1 MASGNMKDIKR
12 RIKSVQS
19 TMQITKAMELVASS
33 KMRHAKERALGAR
46 PYFNALY
53 QTITHLAG
61 ATRGSESVYTRP
73 REVKNSL
80 YIVIAGDRGLAGGYS
95 ANLFKLAAAE
105 MQGKQAQVI
114 TIGKKAQEHYAKRP
128 VTVAADYPGIAETM
142 RISDTHPIVE
152 DMLKLFREGKVD
164 EVFLCY
170 TEFISPLQQEPKCLK
185 LLPAH
190 FDAADKQPAGAHV
203 LTEYDPSPES
213 VFDAVIPE
221 YLYGVLYGA
230 VVESYCSEQSARRM
244 AMEAASDNAGE
255 MIENL
260 NLSYNRARQAAITQE
275 ITEIVAGSGEV
286 GALSRVDIEE
296 WRAEI
301 PLVSSL

>member
-33 KMRHAKERALGAR
+33 KMRRAKERALGVR
-46 PYFNALY
+46 PYFNAIY
-53 QTITHLAG
+53 ETVARLAG
-61 ATRGSESVYTRP
+61 VTRDSDSVYTRR

-80 YIVIAGDRGLAGGYS
+80 FIVIAGDRGLAGGYNS
-95 ANLFKLAAAE
+95 NVFKCAAAE
-105 MQGKQAQVI
+105 MEGKNASVI
-114 TIGKKAQEHYAKRP
+114 TIGKKSQEYYAKRQWP
-128 VTVAADYPGIAETM
+128 VVADYPGVAETM
-142 RISDTHPIVE
+142 RISDTHEIVDSLIE
-152 DMLKLFREGKVD
+152 AFRSGKAD

-170 TEFISPLQQEPKCLK
+170 TEFVSPLQQEAKCIP
-185 LLPAH
+185 LLPLS
-190 FDAADKQPAGAHV
+190 FERKENTGKGAHV
-203 LTEYDPSPES
+203 LTEYDPSPEA
-213 VFDAVIPE
+213 VFNAVVPE

-286 GALSRVDIEE
+286 GA
-296 WRAEI
+296 
-301 PLVSSL
+301 

>member
-80 YIVIAGDRGLAGGYS
+80 YIVIAGDRGLAGGYN

-170 TEFISPLQQEPKCLK
+170 TEFISPLQQ
-185 LLPAH
+185 
-190 FDAADKQPAGAHV
+190 DTHV

-286 GALSRVDIEE
+286 GA
-296 WRAEI
+296 
-301 PLVSSL
+301 

>member
-33 KMRHAKERALGAR
+33 KMRRAKERALSAR
-46 PYFNALY
+46 PYFNTIY
-53 QTITHLAG
+53 ETITRLAARTKAG
-61 ATRGSESVYTRP
+61 DSVYTR
-73 REVKNSL
+73 RRQVNTSL
-80 YIVIAGDRGLAGGYS
+80 YIIIAGDRGLAGGYN

-105 MQGKQAQVI
+105 MQGKNAQI
-114 TIGKKAQEHYAKRP
+114 IGIGKKAQEHYAKRDWP
-128 VTVAADYPGIAETM
+128 VVNAYPGIAETM
-142 RISDTHPIVE
+142 KISDTHAIIDE
-152 DMLKLFREGKVD
+152 MSGLFCEGKVD

-170 TEFISPLQQEPKCLK
+170 TEFVSPLSQVPKCIK
-185 LLPAH
+185 LLPAV
-190 FDAADKQPAGAHV
+190 FSMDEAAEARAKV
-203 LTEYDPSPES
+203 LTEYDPSPEA
-213 VFDAVIPE
+213 VFDAIIPE

-244 AMEAASDNAGE
+244 AMEAASDNASE

-286 GALSRVDIEE
+286 GA
-296 WRAEI
+296 
-301 PLVSSL
+301 

>member
-33 KMRHAKERALGAR
+33 KMRRAKERALAAR
-46 PYFNALY
+46 PYFNTMY
-53 QTITHLAG
+53 ETITRLAA
-61 ATRGSESVYTRP
+61 ATRNGDSVYTRH
-73 REVKNSL
+73 RDVKNSL
-80 YIVIAGDRGLAGGYS
+80 YIVIAGDRGLAGGYN

-105 MQGKQAQVI
+105 MEGKKAQVV
-114 TIGKKAQEHYAKRP
+114 TIGKKAQEHYAKRDWP
-128 VTVAADYPGIAETM
+128 VAADYPGIAETM
-142 RISDTHPIVE
+142 KISDTHEIVE
-152 DMLKLFREGKVD
+152 HMLGMFRGGQVD

-170 TEFISPLQQEPKCLK
+170 TQFVSPLQQEPKCIQ
-185 LLPAH
+185 LLPAN
-190 FDAADKQPAGAHV
+190 FDRSEQGEKTTGARV
-203 LTEYDPSPES
+203 LTEYDPSPEA
-213 VFDAVIPE
+213 VFDAIIPE

-244 AMEAASDNAGE
+244 AMEAASDNASE

-286 GALSRVDIEE
+286 GA
-296 WRAEI
+296 
-301 PLVSSL
+301 

>member
-33 KMRHAKERALGAR
+33 KMRRAKERALAAR
-46 PYFNALY
+46 PYFNTMY
-53 QTITHLAG
+53 ETITRLAA
-61 ATRGSESVYTRP
+61 ATRDGDSIYTRH

-80 YIVIAGDRGLAGGYS
+80 YLVIAGDRGLAGGYN
-95 ANLFKLAAAE
+95 ANLFKLAAAQ
-105 MQGKQAQVI
+105 MAGKNAQVI

-128 VTVAADYPGIAETM
+128 WPVVSDYPGIAETM
-142 RISDTHPIVE
+142 RISDTHPIVH
-152 DMLKLFREGKVD
+152 DLLSLFRDGKVD

-170 TEFISPLQQEPKCLK
+170 TEFISPLQQDAKCIQ
-185 LLPAH
+185 LLPAS
-190 FDAADKQPAGAHV
+190 FERAEQEKPAGPQV
-203 LTEYDPSPES
+203 LTEYDPSPEA
-213 VFDAVIPE
+213 VFDAIIPE

-230 VVESYCSEQSARRM
+230 TVESFCSEQSARRM

-286 GALSRVDIEE
+286 GA
-296 WRAEI
+296 
-301 PLVSSL
+301 